1 MERVTFLLFI
11 LMQSEKKK
19 KKLISNH
26 IFDNTKTTFS
36 SAVPQTLHKYKPFP
50 TLDY

>member
-11 LMQSEKKK
+11 LMQSEKK